1 MKRVIVAMLLVLVW
15 LMSRLPVIRTESL
28 EAVGDS
34 SALAA
39 LGFVILGGY
48 IAGRCFAGIGLP
60 QVTGYMLIGLLV
72 GPYLVGILDQGLM
85 NRLKPVEEIALVL
98 IALTAGGELR
108 LGDLRLHLKAISAVL
123 VMQTLI
129 VLLISTAALLLAGG
143 WFIRFSECLD
153 SRQIIIIA
161 LILGVMT
168 SANSPSVA
176 VAVITEM
183 KARGRLTNLVMSVTV
198 AKDVFVIILFTLGM
212 TLAHGVMGGTVT
224 GVFRQA
230 HPPLPLLV
238 AGSLLIGILAGWLMV
253 LYLKYIGRQV
263 EIAILVMSVVLIQL
277 IHITSLELLLTAIV
291 IGFIIENY
299 SSQGPRLIKGLE
311 RISPPIYIIFFALAG
326 AGVNLPLLLEIGL
339 AAVLWAGLRAL
350 GIWLGTSVGFWISGE
365 EFRQT
370 PPRTRGLTWLG
381 YLPQA
386 GVALG
391 MASLVAVSFP
401 GWGDNV
407 RTLVL
412 AVVAIN
418 QVVGPIGFRYALV
431 KSGEAEN
438 QDNRSN

>member
-28 EAVGDS
+28 EAAGDS

-60 QVTGYMLIGLLV
+60 QVTGYMLTGLLV
-72 GPYLVGILDQGLM
+72 GPYLVGIFDQVLT

-129 VLLISTAALLLAGG
+129 VLVISTAALLLAGG

-153 SRQIIIIA
+153 FRQIVIIA

-224 GVFRQA
+224 GVDHA
-230 HPPLPLLV
+230 YPPLPLLV

-299 SSQGPRLIKGLE
+299 SSQGPTLIKSLE

-365 EFRQT
+365 EFRQK
-370 PPRTRGLTWLG
+370 PSPTRGLTWLG

-418 QVVGPIGFRYALV
+418 QVVGPVGFRYALV